1 MWLSLASL
9 PRLPCSHLAEA
20 VVVEVAHLAA
30 VLLRTG
36 ALEAAVQ
43 LGTVA
48 AVLADV
54 EVALRDIVL
63 AAMSRPAWRG
73 RSAKVI
79 LQARSAGIR
88 TGRLARAGS
97 EGSGQVRVGLPGRTK
112 LSQMGQDK

>member
-30 VLLRTG
+30 VLLGTG

-43 LGTVA
+43 LCTVA

-54 EVALRDIVL
+54 EVALRNVVL
-63 AAMSRPAWRG
+63 AAMARPAWRG
-73 RSAKVI
+73 RSRKV
-79 LQARSAGIR
+79 R
-88 TGRLARAGS
+88 TSRVHQGSVGQGGADYAMLWHRAG
-97 EGSGQVRVGLPGRTK
+97 LTH
-112 LSQMGQDK
+112 